1 MAKNLTG
8 SENSPWQIWHYLIF
22 LHQIRFEKKK
32 DYDCIYIEFTAELQ
46 YAKGKS
52 ALQLI
57 TV

>member
-1 MAKNLTG
+1 MTDLALSNF
-8 SENSPWQIWHYLIF
+8 SSPNKI
-22 LHQIRFEKKK
+22 KKE
-32 DYDCIYIEFTAELQ
+32 YDCIYIEFTAELQ